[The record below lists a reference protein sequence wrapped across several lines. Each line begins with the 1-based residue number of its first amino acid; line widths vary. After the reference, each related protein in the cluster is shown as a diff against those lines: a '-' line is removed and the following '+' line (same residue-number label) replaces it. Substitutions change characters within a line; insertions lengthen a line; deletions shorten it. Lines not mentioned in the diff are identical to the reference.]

1 MGRNRDPQY
10 AGNIPQ
16 QVAVYVV
23 ADFLDALQLDGVTL
37 VGSDTGGAI
46 CQLVA
51 SRHPDRLAR
60 LVLTNCDM
68 YHDFPPF
75 PFNWTPYAAR
85 IPGLITTLMQPTRL
99 AVVCRLAIRLL
110 TKYPVPDQLL
120 ERWARAGLD
129 DRDIRRD
136 ALKLVR
142 SLSPRLTERPP
153 TGGATST
160 APCC

>member
-1 MGRNRDPQY
+1 
-10 AGNIPQ
+10 
-16 QVAVYVV
+16 
-23 ADFLDALQLDGVTL
+23 
-37 VGSDTGGAI
+37 
-46 CQLVA
+46 
-51 SRHPDRLAR
+51 
-60 LVLTNCDM
+60 M

-99 AVVCRLAIRLL
+99 AVVRRLAIRLL
-110 TKYPVPDQLL
+110 TKYPVPDELL

-142 SLSPRLTERPP
+142 SLSPRLTREAADRRRDFHCPVLLIWAPGDRWFKLSNARHFAKTVEKAQLELVFDSRAFVQEDQPERFAELVRSFMH
-153 TGGATST
+153 TATCEPGT
-160 APCC
+160 R